1 LIWVISATRFEVV
14 EKKISSDDLNSLVL
28 EYAGLIARADQT
40 KDEEVARAAKSLY
53 EILVTPVEHLLDESR
68 ELCVIPDK
76 VLFYLPFATL
86 VSPSTNEYL
95 LRRYTLL
102 FSPSASVLI
111 FCSIEAGRKAGG
123 GETFLGV
130 GNPTFDR
137 ARYPHLH
144 DLPSA
149 RTEVMNAARHY
160 DDPHCLVGSAALKE
174 SVEARMESANVLHF
188 ACHYV
193 TDETSPMNSK
203 LLLAKG
209 DMTHSG
215 DGTLSAREVSAKR
228 LRQARLVVLSACQTS
243 HEEYYNGE
251 GTIGISRTFL
261 AAGAPLVVASQWPV
275 ETESTAELMVNFHRL
290 RKEGK
295 LSTTSALRLAQLKML
310 DGPDERRRRPFYW
323 AAFLAVGGHADY

>member
-1 LIWVISATRFEVV
+1 
-14 EKKISSDDLNSLVL
+14 
-28 EYAGLIARADQT
+28 
-40 KDEEVARAAKSLY
+40 
-53 EILVTPVEHLLDESR
+53 
-68 ELCVIPDK
+68 
-76 VLFYLPFATL
+76 
-86 VSPSTNEYL
+86 L

-111 FCSIEAGRKAGG
+111 FCSEEAGRKAGSG
-123 GETFLGV
+123 RETFLGV

-137 ARYPHLH
+137 ARYPQLH

-149 RTEVMNAARHY
+149 RTEVMNAARNY
-160 DDPHCLVGSAALKE
+160 DDPHCLVGPAALKE

-209 DMTHSG
+209 DAAHSG
-215 DGTLSAREVSAKR
+215 DGTLSAHEVSAKR

-243 HEEYYNGE
+243 HEGYYNGE

-275 ETESTAELMVNFHRL
+275 ETEAAAELMVNFHRL

-295 LSTTSALRLAQLKML
+295 LSTTSALRLAQIQML
-310 DGPDERRRRPFYW
+310 DGSDSRRQRPFYW
-323 AAFLAVGGHADY
+323 AAFLAIGGHAGY